1 MSYNYQRESMVEKQI
16 KMRGITDEKVLKAMK
31 EVQRHKLVGEALLNV
46 AYQDSPLPIGY
57 GQTISQPYIVAV
69 MTELLDIK
77 DDHKVLEIGTGSG
90 YQAAILSK
98 LAMSV
103 ITVERIP
110 ELFQQAKER
119 LQNLGYNNI
128 IVINGDGTIGYKK
141 YAPYDRIVV
150 TAAAPE
156 VPKSLIEQLALHGK
170 MVIPIGNRI
179 TQWLEIIKKEKD
191 TIQREKREGVR
202 FVPLLGKEAW

>member
-31 EVQRHKLVGEALLNV
+31 EVQRHKFVGEALLNV

-98 LAMSV
+98 LALSV

-110 ELFQQAKER
+110 ELYQQAKER

-179 TQWLEIIKKEKD
+179 TQWLEIIKKEND